1 MLPIYLSSISW
12 SLLRATSHCGS
23 PVVWS
28 ISSQITSN
36 MPGAERPLVHGFTPW
51 PSISWCAQRIQ
62 SLGPAQS
69 PASVSLFFLTGQL
82 KKEKRKINENP
93 NINETCITAIANQI
107 LLWKKL
113 FNFWQYV
120 ITRWKIMHF
129 LFCHSHS
136 CPEMFPLT
144 SIKLGCTCKILP
156 FQIRSVWYGNLK
168 VILSY
173 SALERSTVK

>member
-12 SLLRATSHCGS
+12 SLLLAASHWGS

-82 KKEKRKINENP
+82 EEKNYNENP
-93 NINETCITAIANQI
+93 NINEMYIIPLSNEI
-107 LLWKKL
+107 LIWKKTKFFYSVCL
-113 FNFWQYV
+113 QDG
-120 ITRWKIMHF
+120 K
-129 LFCHSHS
+129 
-136 CPEMFPLT
+136 
-144 SIKLGCTCKILP
+144 GCTFFSVTLTNTLRCLLLLLLP
-156 FQIRSVWYGNLK
+156 N
-168 VILSY
+168 
-173 SALERSTVK
+173 

>member
-82 KKEKRKINENP
+82 KKKKKSMKILA
-93 NINETCITAIANQI
+93 NINEMCIIPISSQI
-107 LLWKKL
+107 LLRKNS
-113 FNFWQYV
+113 NFWQCV
-120 ITRWKIMHF
+120 ITRWKITRF

-136 CPEMFPLT
+136 LPEMFPLPT
-144 SIKLGCTCKILP
+144 FVKLGCNCKIFAFP
-156 FQIRSVWYGNLK
+156 D
-168 VILSY
+168 
-173 SALERSTVK
+173 